1 MIGSL
6 KYDEL
11 VSISSQLLASS
22 EKIRNIVTKYGE
34 DLNEI
39 VDFCNTID
47 IYSKFINTNV
57 ELYKSSDKA
66 LKTII
71 EKNK

>member
-11 VSISSQLLASS
+11 VSISSELLSS
-22 EKIRNIVTKYGE
+22 SKKIREIVTKYE
-34 DLNEI
+34 ENLNEI

-47 IYSKFINTNV
+47 MYSKFINTNV
-57 ELYKSSDKA
+57 ELYKASDKA
-66 LKTII
+66 LETII
-71 EKNK
+71 AKNK